1 LANTPLLTTGW
12 DTLGN
17 HYSWQAIKILH
28 FFYYGDK
35 TFFMQINKNRA
46 LDIPRFFPPFHTHG
60 RWIENNQNLRMQIRN
75 KDISASSMVSKFCS
89 TI

>member
-1 LANTPLLTTGW
+1 
-12 DTLGN
+12 
-17 HYSWQAIKILH
+17 
-28 FFYYGDK
+28 
-35 TFFMQINKNRA
+35 MQINKNRA

-75 KDISASSMVSKFCS
+75 KDISASSMVSKFFS